1 MKPNVSNTVGMSR
14 SRRHWASRMAAACLT
29 AVVGSPM
36 AQAQNTNAPNANANW
51 PTRPVR
57 LVVAFAPAG
66 PADIIARL
74 VGQRLS
80 ETVGQPF
87 VIENKPGAG
96 GSVASTL
103 VSKAEADGYT
113 LLVNT
118 SSYAVNPAMQR
129 NLGFDPE
136 KDLSL
141 VALVGAS
148 PNLIVI
154 TPSLKPKTLGE
165 VMQDAKDGRYNYG
178 TAGAG
183 TTPHLTAEYLFKVLG
198 KVPVTHIPYQ
208 GAGPA
213 LTAAMGG
220 QTQLASVALPAAV
233 ELVKA
238 GRVRGLVVTG
248 SKRSA
253 ALPDVPTVAES
264 GFPGFEDVTWV
275 GLFVPAR
282 TPEAVQQRIN
292 REVGR
297 LLAEPEFLA
306 KLGQTGFEPMGGNLP
321 EIRGYLQRELGKWAK
336 VVKETGAKAD

>member
-1 MKPNVSNTVGMSR
+1 MQ
-14 SRRHWASRMAAACLT
+14 RRHALSFLTAAAFALP
-29 AVVGSPM
+29 ALSW
-36 AQAQNTNAPNANANW
+36 AQAAAHW
-51 PTRPVR
+51 PARPVR
-57 LVVAFAPAG
+57 FVVAFAPAG

-74 VGQRLS
+74 LGAKLGEVLGQS
-80 ETVGQPF
+80 V
-87 VIENKPGAG
+87 VVENRPGAG
-96 GSVASTL
+96 GSVASSL
-103 VSKAEADGYT
+103 VARAEPDGYT

-129 NLGFDPE
+129 NLGFDSE
-136 KDLSL
+136 KDLTLATL
-141 VALVGAS
+141 VASS
-148 PNLIVI
+148 PNLIV
-154 TPSLKPKTLGE
+154 TAPNLKARTLKD
-165 VMQDAKDGRYNYG
+165 VMEDARSGSYNYG

-198 KVPVTHIPYQ
+198 KVPVTHVPFQ

-213 LTAAMGG
+213 LNSTMGG

-275 GLFVPAR
+275 GVFAPAK
-282 TPEAVQQRIN
+282 TPDAILQRLN
-292 REVGR
+292 REVAR
-297 LLAEPEFLA
+297 IQDDPDFRA
-306 KLGQTGFEPMGGNLP
+306 KLAAAGFEPLGGSVP
-321 EIRGYLQRELGKWAK
+321 EAREYLHRELAKWAR
-336 VVKETGAKAD
+336 VVKETGAQAN